1 MLSSLLLRILKKYG
15 YHIFSDDIFKR
26 NYRRR
31 SEFNPLEQ
39 LFYERLHPDFFFIQI
54 GANDGVSFDPIFRLI
69 SAEKVRGI
77 ALEPLPDIF
86 AKLKSNYANQPQV
99 TLVNKA
105 LHNEEKE
112 MTLYRVNQAEGKY
125 PDWTRGTASFYKA
138 HHERSG
144 IAPEDI
150 VEEKVSC
157 ISWDELLKTYDV
169 QHVDLLQ
176 IDTEG
181 YDYHI
186 IRMINFEKI
195 SPSII
200 SFEHGLRDGVMSRE
214 QFLELQELFM
224 RNNYNLVILKH
235 DAIAYKRREG

>member
-1 MLSSLLLRILKKYG
+1 MLNTFLLRLLKNKG
-15 YHIFSDDIFKR
+15 YHIFSDAVFKR
-26 NYRRR
+26 NYRSR

-39 LFYERLHPDFFFIQI
+39 LFYERLHPDFFYIQI

-69 SAEKVRGI
+69 SEEKVRGL

-86 AKLKSNYANQPQV
+86 EKLKVNYAGQPQV

-105 LHNEEKE
+105 LHNEEKA
-112 MTLYRVNQAEGKY
+112 MTLYRVNQALKKY
-125 PDWTRGTASFYKA
+125 PDWTKGTASFNKA
-138 HHERSG
+138 HHEKSG
-144 IAPEDI
+144 IDPADI

-157 ISWDELLKTYDV
+157 ISWGELLKSYSV

-186 IRMINFEKI
+186 IRMIDFEQLA
-195 SPSII
+195 PSII
-200 SFEHGLRDGVMSRE
+200 SFEHGLRDGVMTWQ
-214 QFLELQELFM
+214 QFHEIEELLV
-224 RNNYNLVILKH
+224 RNNYNLIVLKH
-235 DAIAYKRREG
+235 DAIAYKRLDG